1 MSFAF
6 VVAALELHRFSAK
19 PSFEASPSKV
29 LSLSACVSLCF
40 FCFSATQKGC
50 EWHSYA
56 WEGAMKSKNRL
67 LLLLFMLAG
76 SLALCLSLDAQQ
88 AMPSDAQLLRT
99 YNASREISLVGAVVK
114 YETSS
119 AVPPMGAHA
128 TIQTASGQ
136 VDVHLGNAKVLE
148 ADHFT
153 LNAGDSVRI
162 VGEPMALGEGTY
174 FAARIVQKGTQAVA
188 VRNAKGFPLSPA
200 STLSPAQKEALRGV
214 R

>member
-1 MSFAF
+1 
-6 VVAALELHRFSAK
+6 
-19 PSFEASPSKV
+19 
-29 LSLSACVSLCF
+29 
-40 FCFSATQKGC
+40 
-50 EWHSYA
+50 
-56 WEGAMKSKNRL
+56 MKSKTRP
-67 LLLLFMLAG
+67 LLLLFMPVG
-76 SLALCLSLDAQQ
+76 SLTLCVSASAQQ

-99 YNASREISLVGAVVK
+99 YNASREISLIGTVVK

-148 ADHFT
+148 ANHFA
-153 LNAGDSVRI
+153 LNAGDNVRI
-162 VGEPMALGEGTY
+162 IGEPMTLGEDTY

-200 STLSPAQKEALRGV
+200 STLTPAQKEALRGV